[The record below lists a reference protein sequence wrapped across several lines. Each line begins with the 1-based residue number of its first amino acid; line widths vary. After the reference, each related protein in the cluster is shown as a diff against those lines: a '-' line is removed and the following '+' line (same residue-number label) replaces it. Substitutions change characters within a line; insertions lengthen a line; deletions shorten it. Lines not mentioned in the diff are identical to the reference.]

1 MTDTQIDYAPSLR
14 DRYLVVGVEASP
26 YTVKVRAVLRYRRLP
41 HAWLCRMP
49 QFYPPL
55 AAVKPLLMPV
65 VRFLDGSYRIDST
78 TIVAALERDHPGQRS
93 VQPEDPVLAFHA
105 ALIEDMADEWMT
117 KLLYFYRFNHAADRR
132 FAAAWVMDDAYPDL
146 DEAGL
151 AEKAAAFL
159 QRQDSR
165 REIVGAQAENQPV
178 LHRSFARLIDTLKP
192 AFALDRFLFG
202 SRPSLADFAL
212 FGQLHTLCSDPTPC
226 ALIRERAP
234 RLEYWVR
241 RVHDLSGVDGA
252 WQALPEPSDTVV
264 ALLRLIGDTYLPYLA
279 ANAQADAAG
288 EERFAV
294 ELAEGRFTQPPFRF
308 HVKCLG
314 ALRAAFAA
322 LTPTDKARAEPLLR
336 DTGCLDYLRP

>member
-1 MTDTQIDYAPSLR
+1 MEQPDYAPSLR

-55 AAVKPLLMPV
+55 AGVKPLLMPV
-65 VRFLDGSYRIDST
+65 VRFPDGSHHIDST
-78 TIVAALERDHPGQRS
+78 TIVGALERAHPGARS
-93 VQPEDPVLAFHA
+93 VLPADPVLAFQA

-117 KLLYFYRFNHAADRR
+117 KLLYFYRFNHAPDRR

-146 DEAGL
+146 DAAAL

-165 REIVGAQAENQPV
+165 REIVGAQQENQPV
-178 LHRSFARLIDTLKP
+178 LQAGFARLVETLKP

-212 FGQLHTLCSDPTPC
+212 FGQLHTLCSDPTPS
-226 ALIRERAP
+226 AIIRARAP

-241 RVHDLSGVDGA
+241 RAHDLSAVEGA
-252 WQALPEPSDTVV
+252 WQQSPEPSDTVV
-264 ALLRLIGDTYLPYLA
+264 NLLRLIGDTYLPYLA
-279 ANAQADAAG
+279 ANAEADAAG
-288 EERFAV
+288 RERFTV
-294 ELAEGRFTQPPFRF
+294 ELADGSFTQPPFRF
-308 HVKCLG
+308 HVKCLA
-314 ALRAAFAA
+314 ALRTAFAA
-322 LTPTDKARAEPLLR
+322 LTPADKARAAPLLR
-336 DTGCLDYLRP
+336 DTGCLAYLQ